1 MGEWTFVAIVFSPAT
16 PTSLALYVKDS
27 STTATITPL
36 MTGGSASFVMGGN
49 AGAST
54 FFTGDIDS
62 VRVYGHALPP
72 AEVASLLTAADP

>member
-1 MGEWTFVAIVFSPAT
+1 
-16 PTSLALYVKDS
+16 
-27 STTATITPL
+27 

-62 VRVYGHALPP
+62 VRVYGHALQP
-72 AEVASLLTAADP
+72 AEVASLLTTPDR